1 MTAWFPDWIEGRST
15 PDEAESFAALRER
28 AVAAINRALTRPEAV
43 LVVAHGSF
51 FRALRS
57 AMGLDPKVRWPNA
70 APDLLHAA
78 GTNGGAWAM
87 EIVQRSNL
95 RIPLRASLCET
106 SFTNDSAFLA
116 SSCAR

>member
-1 MTAWFPDWIEGRST
+1 MTAWFADWIEGRST

-28 AVAAINRALTRPEAV
+28 AVAAINRALTQPAVV

-70 APDLLHAA
+70 APTFCTPP

-87 EIVQRSNL
+87 EIAQR
-95 RIPLRASLCET
+95 
-106 SFTNDSAFLA
+106 
-116 SSCAR
+116 